1 MNQNPQDVIK
11 DLKANKFAPVY
22 FLEGEESYFIDY
34 ITKYIEQNA
43 IPEAERGFNQV
54 VLYGKDSNMGQIL
67 NNARKFPMMAE
78 RQLVVVKEAQYLA
91 DINKE
96 ESQKLLIGYLQN
108 PLPSTILVFAHKG
121 KKLNGRYALAKEVKK
136 RAVYVESKKISDY
149 KLSEWIQ
156 DYFKSLEHDIDFKAV
171 QLLADS
177 IGNNL
182 DVITNEIDKMII
194 NFKEPTK
201 ITTSHVAQYVGINKE
216 YNNFELMRAIGYRD
230 VVKANKIA
238 NYFVQ
243 NPKAHPVIPIF
254 SLLYNYFMRIAL
266 VQNSKNASDTQLAGE
281 LGVPPFAVKEYRSAS
296 NNYKL
301 GKVID
306 VFGYLKEAD
315 LRYKGVDS
323 VSMSESDILRELLF
337 KILH

>member
-1 MNQNPQDVIK
+1 MNQSPQDVIK

-34 ITKYIEQNA
+34 ITKYIEKNA

-54 VLYGKDSNMGQIL
+54 ILYGKDSNMGQIL

-78 RQLVVVKEAQYLA
+78 RQLVIVKEAQYLA

-108 PLPSTILVFAHKG
+108 PLPSTILVFAHKQ
-121 KKLNGRYALAKEVKK
+121 KKLNGRYALAKEIKK
-136 RAVYVESKKISDY
+136 RAVYVESKKIY
-149 KLSEWIQ
+149 ENKVGEWIQ
-156 DYFKSLEHDIDFKAV
+156 DYFKGLEHEIEFKAV
-171 QLLADS
+171 QLLSES

-182 DVITNEIDKMII
+182 EVITNEIDKMII

-201 ITTSHVAQYVGINKE
+201 ITANHITQFVGINKE
-216 YNNFELMRAIGYRD
+216 YNNFELLRAIGYRD
-230 VVKANKIA
+230 VLKSNKIV

-243 NPKAHPVIPIF
+243 NPKAHPVIPLF
-254 SLLYNYFMRIAL
+254 ALMYGYFVKIAL
-266 VQNSKNASDTQLAGE
+266 IHNTNGASDSQLAGI

-306 VFGYLKEAD
+306 VFTYLKEAD
-315 LRYKGVDS
+315 LRLKGVDS